1 MPQLNPEFFVTQLFW
16 LVVTFSFLL
25 VFLWRISL
33 PRIGNVL
40 EKRERKI
47 SEDLTTAKELQNEAE
62 KIQETIESQ
71 LKQART
77 DASEMIKTSSLTL
90 QDKAQIELTKLDKE
104 LDAKIEQSSATI
116 EKSKNESVSQIQNQ
130 INEITK
136 LTLSKVA
143 AFDVSDD
150 EIKSAVKRNKVKR
163 RLRNIMNDLVKK
175 ISINFNFSYLIIA
188 KTSMLNNEYQV
199 IKDTLFQDFKK
210 IK

>member
-62 KIQETIESQ
+62 KIQDTIETQ

-77 DASEMIKTSSLTL
+77 DASEMVKSSALTL
-90 QDKAQIELTKLDKE
+90 QDKAQLELSKLDKE
-104 LDAKIEQSSATI
+104 LDAKIEQSSTII
-116 EKSKNESVSQIQNQ
+116 EKNKNESVLQIQNQ
-130 INEITK
+130 IHEITK

-150 EIKSAVKRNKVKR
+150 EIKSAIKSTER
-163 RLRNIMNDLVKK
+163 
-175 ISINFNFSYLIIA
+175 SIN
-188 KTSMLNNEYQV
+188 
-199 IKDTLFQDFKK
+199 
-210 IK
+210 

>member
-47 SEDLTTAKELQNEAE
+47 NEDLTAARELQAEAE
-62 KIQETIESQ
+62 KIQDMIEIQ
-71 LKQART
+71 LKKARSDT
-77 DASEMIKTSSLTL
+77 SEMIKTTSTLL
-90 QDKAQIELTKLDKE
+90 QDKAQVELTKLEKG
-104 LDAKIEQSSATI
+104 LDAKIGESYEAI
-116 EKSKNESVSQIQNQ
+116 EKSKNESVAQIQNQ

-143 AFDVSDD
+143 SFNVSED
-150 EIKSAVKRNKVKR
+150 EIRNAIDNSKG
-163 RLRNIMNDLVKK
+163 
-175 ISINFNFSYLIIA
+175 SIN
-188 KTSMLNNEYQV
+188 
-199 IKDTLFQDFKK
+199 
-210 IK
+210 

>member
-47 SEDLTTAKELQNEAE
+47 SEDLTTAKELQVEAE
-62 KIQETIESQ
+62 KIQDTIDSQ

-77 DASEMIKTSSLTL
+77 DASEMIKKSSLSL
-90 QDKAQIELTKLDKE
+90 QNKAHRELTKLEKE
-104 LDAKIEQSSATI
+104 LDAKIEQSSERI
-116 EKSKNESVSQIQNQ
+116 EKSKNESVLQIQNQ

-136 LTLSKVA
+136 LTLSCY
-143 AFDVSDD
+143 
-150 EIKSAVKRNKVKR
+150 KSKESNSYPK
-163 RLRNIMNDLVKK
+163 LRIRKH
-175 ISINFNFSYLIIA
+175 
-188 KTSMLNNEYQV
+188 
-199 IKDTLFQDFKK
+199 
-210 IK
+210 

>member
-47 SEDLTTAKELQNEAE
+47 SEDLTTAKELQSEAE
-62 KIQETIESQ
+62 KIQDTIESQ

-77 DASEMIKTSSLTL
+77 DASELIKKSSISF
-90 QDKAQIELTKLDKE
+90 QDKAQTELIKLEKE
-104 LDAKIEQSSATI
+104 LDTKIEQSSDTI
-116 EKSKNESVSQIQNQ
+116 EQNKKESLSQIQNQ
-130 INEITK
+130 MNEITK

-143 AFDVSDD
+143 GFDVSDD
-150 EIKSAVKRNKVKR
+150 EIKTALKNSE
-163 RLRNIMNDLVKK
+163 RLMN
-175 ISINFNFSYLIIA
+175 
-188 KTSMLNNEYQV
+188 
-199 IKDTLFQDFKK
+199 
-210 IK
+210 